1 MNPHIQVHVLKNGS
15 STITFT
21 ITTERE
27 GKPLSK
33 ATATSTGIAGSS
45 DPIEYESVEAAR
57 VHWEYL
63 VDHGWEL
70 DELASKQARCDHKF
84 VDSKSCLKCGWTP
97 PPRTTK
103 PSCQ

>member
-1 MNPHIQVHVLKNGS
+1 MNPYIQVHVLKNGS

-21 ITTERE
+21 IATKHE
-27 GKPLSK
+27 GEPLSK
-33 ATATSTGIAGSS
+33 ATATGIAGSPE
-45 DPIEYESVEAAR
+45 PIEYESVEAAR